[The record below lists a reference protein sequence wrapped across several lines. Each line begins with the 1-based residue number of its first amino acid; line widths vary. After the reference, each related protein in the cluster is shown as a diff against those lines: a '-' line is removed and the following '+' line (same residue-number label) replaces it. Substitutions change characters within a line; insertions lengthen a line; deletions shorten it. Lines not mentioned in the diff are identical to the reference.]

1 MVDDKG
7 GCPWVDIACIP
18 IIPQHQ
24 LLIHVNVAQDLHL
37 LSLASPQKLCSE
49 SMHHTHA
56 SPFWKRWGSSTH
68 FPTVSPCFHSLN
80 IMPVPPPTYNPPG
93 AWCVCNVKRTTPKA
107 PTSLL
112 KAGFRGKGSPEKGED
127 TTPTYGWDDNVCWV
141 FVWGVSVWNQKCGE
155 TCNLHVITRIT
166 K

>member
-1 MVDDKG
+1 MHTYHTSTSVTHPHKRG
-7 GCPWVDIACIP
+7 ARPP
-18 IIPQHQ
+18 LIITRFPPKALFRVYAPHPR
-24 LLIHVNVAQDLHL
+24 L
-37 LSLASPQKLCSE
+37 
-49 SMHHTHA
+49 
-56 SPFWKRWGSSTH
+56 PFFKRWGSSTH

-166 K
+166 R